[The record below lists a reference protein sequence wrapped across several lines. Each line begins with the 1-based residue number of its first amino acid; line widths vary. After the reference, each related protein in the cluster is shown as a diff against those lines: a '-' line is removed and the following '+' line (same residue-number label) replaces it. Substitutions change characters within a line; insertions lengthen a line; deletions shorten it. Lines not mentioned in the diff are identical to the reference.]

1 MKIHTPLTKNIYY
14 IKQKNL
20 LYIVQMP
27 TITNLSAYFNMQKK
41 LLILV
46 QMPPKTNSK
55 YQLKIVLGICE
66 VRTRILKKLMFFL
79 F

>member
-1 MKIHTPLTKNIYY
+1 MSTSLEIASASKRKNTDYNY
-14 IKQKNL
+14 FKCSLKSYLN
-20 LYIVQMP
+20 
-27 TITNLSAYFNMQKK
+27 AYFNMQKK